1 MKFLI
6 IQRIK
11 AGTSV
16 KVLAKLTPAQFKY
29 IEELQHLGKVEAYYH
44 LIGQQGHLLIVNA
57 ESDDELSKIV
67 GEDPLFFYSRRKVY
81 PLTTLE
87 IHKKHYM
94 ELLRNP

>member
-11 AGTSV
+11 WETSV
-16 KVLAKLTPAQFKY
+16 KVLAKLIPAQFKY
-29 IEELQHLGKVEAYYH
+29 IEELQHLGKVEVYYH
-44 LIGQQGHLLIVNA
+44 LVGQQEHILIVDV
-57 ESDDELSKIV
+57 ESDDGLSKIV
-67 GEDPLFFYSRRKVY
+67 GEDPLFFYSMRRVY

-94 ELLRNP
+94 ELLKTQ